1 MLGKIP
7 ADFLD
12 AAAPGGVAAQAPD
25 PILSTQRLRIREDRI
40 LSTQR
45 LPMRAEWVVSIERAL
60 SKIWPRSALTCGL

>member
-40 LSTQR
+40 LSTQGF
-45 LPMRAEWVVSIERAL
+45 PMRAEWVVSIERAL